1 MTRLEM
7 IKGAPASKLIARV
20 GRFELYR
27 LCEPHDLGRRIEC
40 KYALC
45 QGRDNAMM
53 MSFAEVAQLAE
64 VLPKLVD
71 AGVITAEVPRQ
82 TWDDAVQAQKDA
94 APRRPVLF
102 C

>member
-1 MTRLEM
+1 MTMIEM
-7 IKGAPASKLIARV
+7 IRTATGSELIAKV
-20 GRFELYR
+20 GRFEVYR
-27 LCEPHDLGRRIEC
+27 LLTPLALGRRVEC

-45 QGRDNAMM
+45 QGSNVTML
-53 MSFAEVAQLAE
+53 SFAEVAQLAE